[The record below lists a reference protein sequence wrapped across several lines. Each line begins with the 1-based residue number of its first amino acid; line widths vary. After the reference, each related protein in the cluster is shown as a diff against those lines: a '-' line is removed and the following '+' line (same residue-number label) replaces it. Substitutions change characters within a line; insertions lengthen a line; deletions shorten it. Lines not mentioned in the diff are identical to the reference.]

1 MLNIHFINVADGD
14 SILIEDWEGE
24 RVFRMMVDTGRRE
37 LACEPDSRRCRAID
51 YLREKQ
57 ITHLD
62 VLVVTHLHTDH
73 AGGLGTLVPEIT
85 IDDVYSGFFPGGPGE
100 RAPLEP
106 DGQKTVRGLIE
117 CLNQWAED
125 VDRLR
130 DTAARL
136 HTVSGTL
143 RGLSL
148 TPRLSADIICPNRT
162 ENAVQ
167 RLVWEDMLRG
177 LSVPEDLKYWAS
189 KSRNPGSL
197 RLRLTYAGR
206 TIELAGDCYGCVWE
220 DEALEPCDI
229 LKVPHHGDAKAM
241 TEKLAEKLHPS
252 WAVISCKSEY
262 VPHKDRPSQ
271 GAVELLRRTG
281 ARVLFT
287 DSFSAPWH
295 QADYWNS
302 VDFTILEDG
311 TVLAP
316 ESRDGNGR

>member
-85 IDDVYSGFFPGGPGE
+85 IDDVYSGFFPGGLGE

-148 TPRLSADIICPNRT
+148 TSRLSADIICPNRT

-197 RLRLTYAGR
+197 RLRLTYAGC

-220 DEALEPCDI
+220 DEAAL
-229 LKVPHHGDAKAM
+229 
-241 TEKLAEKLHPS
+241 
-252 WAVISCKSEY
+252 
-262 VPHKDRPSQ
+262 
-271 GAVELLRRTG
+271 
-281 ARVLFT
+281 
-287 DSFSAPWH
+287 
-295 QADYWNS
+295 
-302 VDFTILEDG
+302 
-311 TVLAP
+311 
-316 ESRDGNGR
+316 

>member
-14 SILIEDWEGE
+14 AILIEDRDGE

-37 LACEPDSRRCRAID
+37 LACEPDSRRCRAVD

-117 CLNQWAED
+117 CLNEWAENA
-125 VDRLR
+125 DRLR
-130 DTAARL
+130 EMGCRL
-136 HTVSGTL
+136 HTVSETL
-143 RGLSL
+143 RALPL
-148 TPRLSADIICPNRT
+148 TPRLSVDIICPNRT
-162 ENAVQ
+162 ENAAQ
-167 RLVWEDMLRG
+167 RLVWGDMLRG
-177 LSVPEDLKYWAS
+177 LPVPEDLKYWAA

-197 RLRLTYAGR
+197 RVRLTYAGR
-206 TIELAGDCYGCVWE
+206 VMELAGDCYGCVWE
-220 DEALEPCDI
+220 NEALTPCDI
-229 LKVPHHGDAKAM
+229 FKVPHHGDAKSM
-241 TEKLAEKLHPS
+241 TEKLAEKLRPT

-262 VPHKDRPSQ
+262 IPHKDRPSQ

-295 QADYWNS
+295 QADYWDS
-302 VDFTILEDG
+302 VDFTIREDG
-311 TVLAP
+311 TVIAP
-316 ESRDGNGR
+316 ESCDGDRR